1 MHAQRNFKKKD
12 KLQSL
17 KIGIGPRFNQ
27 NNRKMTIIKNFTPN
41 DDRFHVRGDGLQR
54 AYYKLS
60 GVWSD
65 STLIFGLRKR
75 ELLL

>member
-1 MHAQRNFKKKD
+1 MHREIEKKKD

-17 KIGIGPRFNQ
+17 KIGIRPRFNQ
-27 NNRKMTIIKNFTPN
+27 NNRKMTIIKNFSPN
-41 DDRFHVRGDGLQR
+41 DDRFHVRGDALQR

-60 GVWSD
+60 GVGSD